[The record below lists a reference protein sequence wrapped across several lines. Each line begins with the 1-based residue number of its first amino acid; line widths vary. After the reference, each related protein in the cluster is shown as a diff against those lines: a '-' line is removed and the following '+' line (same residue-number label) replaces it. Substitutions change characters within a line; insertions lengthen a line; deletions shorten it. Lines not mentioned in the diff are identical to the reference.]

1 MVDLASGEGKAR
13 TLLSVCRVRVGMGE
27 ALGQASRAET
37 KAEYNGDHGRG
48 LAKALREGGIHREQG
63 GSGHLEIM

>member
-1 MVDLASGEGKAR
+1 M
-13 TLLSVCRVRVGMGE
+13 CRVRVGMGE